1 MFCRRSIKYSKYFS
15 SRHRIGLLTA
25 VFRLELKRSRLD
37 MKHFF
42 KLILIAE
49 LSVCAVSEIKAQTQ
63 NLAGFVFANAV
74 GISAKADVTASGKK
88 LTKNGIEAGMATS
101 GLGLPVG
108 NYQLQVT
115 APACEPATTPLII
128 APGVTPVV
136 VAYLERK
143 IDPRTRAIKN
153 FIRLLQLPS
162 EPQENKYLIKVISVD
177 ADANFTASAS
187 GHTQTP
193 QYFKPAAIDS

>member
-1 MFCRRSIKYSKYFS
+1 MFCRRSTKHSKYFS
-15 SRHRIGLLTA
+15 NRRQVGLLTA
-25 VFRLELKRSRLD
+25 VFPPEDTKLKLD

-42 KLILIAE
+42 KLILIIE
-49 LSVCAVSEIKAQTQ
+49 LSVLAISETRAQTQ

-74 GISAKADVTASGKK
+74 GVSAKADVTASGKK

-115 APACEPATTPLII
+115 ALGCESATAPLTI
-128 APGVTPVV
+128 AAGTTPVV

-143 IDPRTRAIKN
+143 FDPRTRTIK
-153 FIRLLQLPS
+153 
-162 EPQENKYLIKVISVD
+162 
-177 ADANFTASAS
+177 T
-187 GHTQTP
+187 
-193 QYFKPAAIDS
+193 